1 MRIHL
6 IAAIAALAA
15 LGGCDSQNQPAADT
29 KAQAASAIAPGNA
42 ITGTITLRDPMPV
55 GAGAKLD
62 LRLADAG
69 QPEPPVA
76 AKTID
81 VSGAPPYSFSLDFER
96 TRINAARTYVLNATL
111 TDGERRFLPALA
123 SPVLTHGA
131 SANIQIV
138 LTAEATP
145 AEKLKEEYSKLQGRI
160 GGLKKVA
167 GTYTTDTASIAWDA
181 FYEISSVRFIR
192 VNTELDAGGRSAVY
206 YAFTKDGKPLMVQQK
221 GGAMVG
227 WADNG
232 EVLVNEKHG
241 GGEVAATEVASMRDA
256 AMKALA
262 QAQEKVDAGK
272 HK

>member
-1 MRIHL
+1 MRIHW
-6 IAAIAALAA
+6 IAAFAALVAI
-15 LGGCDSQNQPAADT
+15 GGCDSQNQPATDS
-29 KAQAASAIAPGNA
+29 KAQTPAIAPGTA
-42 ITGTITLRDPMPV
+42 ITGTITLRDPIPV
-55 GAGAKLD
+55 AAGSKLD

-76 AKTID
+76 STTID
-81 VSGAPPYSFSLDFER
+81 VSGAPPYNFSLDFER
-96 TRINAARTYVLNATL
+96 TRINAARTYVLDARL

-131 SANIQIV
+131 GANVQIV

-167 GTYTTDTASIAWDA
+167 GTYTTDTSSVAWDA
-181 FYEISSVRFIR
+181 FAEGNSVRFVR

-206 YAFTKDGKPLMVQQK
+206 YAFTKDGKPMMVQQK

-227 WADNG
+227 WAENG
-232 EVLVNEKHG
+232 DVLVNEKRG
-241 GGEVAATEVASMRDA
+241 GGEVDA
-256 AMKALA
+256 ADAVAMHEAAKKALE
-262 QAQEKVDAGK
+262 QAQEKVEAGK
-272 HK
+272 KK